1 MKTNLNTILP
11 KASLLS
17 LDVKKGGQNIGYAP
31 PFGGR
36 LSLVKTV
43 CVLSIIFQP
52 VSLVTAQAQSGASDE
67 IQSIFVSGQRR
78 AYQGNF
84 DDLETPQV
92 QLTIDEKTLRNAE
105 YPCSSAFCN

>member
-1 MKTNLNTILP
+1 MLFML
-11 KASLLS
+11 
-17 LDVKKGGQNIGYAP
+17 
-31 PFGGR
+31 
-36 LSLVKTV
+36 
-43 CVLSIIFQP
+43 FQP

-67 IQSIFVSGQRR
+67 IESLFVSGQRR

-92 QLTIDEKTLRNAE
+92 QLTIDEETLRNAE

>member
-1 MKTNLNTILP
+1 MLFML
-11 KASLLS
+11 
-17 LDVKKGGQNIGYAP
+17 
-31 PFGGR
+31 
-36 LSLVKTV
+36 
-43 CVLSIIFQP
+43 FQP

-67 IQSIFVSGQRR
+67 IESLFVSVQRR

>member
-1 MKTNLNTILP
+1 MLFML
-11 KASLLS
+11 
-17 LDVKKGGQNIGYAP
+17 
-31 PFGGR
+31 
-36 LSLVKTV
+36 
-43 CVLSIIFQP
+43 FQP

-67 IQSIFVSGQRR
+67 IESLFVPGQRR